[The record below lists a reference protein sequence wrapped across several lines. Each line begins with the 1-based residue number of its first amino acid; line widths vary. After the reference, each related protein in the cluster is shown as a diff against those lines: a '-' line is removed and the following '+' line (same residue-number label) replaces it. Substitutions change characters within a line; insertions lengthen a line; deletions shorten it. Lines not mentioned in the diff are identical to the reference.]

1 MEYKMIIAGDIFPA
15 DSNKELFIKGDG
27 ERLYGR
33 EIIDLFQNADFSI
46 LNFEGSFY
54 QMETPINKS
63 GPVIGN
69 TPDMINGFLC
79 LNPSLI
85 NLANNH
91 SLDYGIEGY
100 RLTRK
105 ILQENK
111 LPSIGMGDNLEEA
124 SKPYIL
130 ETPIG
135 IIGVYTCADYEFT
148 IATEKKCGASPYD
161 PLTSFDITEDLRK
174 KVDYLIVI
182 FHGGREHYRYPT
194 PMVQR
199 ICRKFVDKGA
209 DFVVTNH
216 THCIGAKENYK
227 NAEILYGQGNFLFD
241 RVQVGDELW
250 NTGLLVEICL
260 EKKDKIYSNI
270 RYIPIEKMENAIR
283 MSNDK
288 RILEAFYK
296 RGEEIKQE
304 GFLEEQYGKFVE
316 TWVIRMVEPLLG
328 KSLIMKIIKKFL
340 RGKYKQNPY
349 GYIRHLYSKSQIL
362 FLLNLF
368 RCQAHYELLVKVLN
382 ETVKEELSENR

>member
-33 EIIDLFQNADFSI
+33 EIINLFQNADFSI

-54 QMETPINKS
+54 QSETPINKS

-69 TPDMINGFLC
+69 SPDTINGFLA

-91 SLDYGIEGY
+91 SLDYGVEGY
-100 RLTRK
+100 RLTQK
-105 ILQENK
+105 VLQENK
-111 LPSIGMGDNLEEA
+111 LQFIGMGDNLEEA
-124 SKPYIL
+124 SKPYIF
-130 ETPIG
+130 ETLVGTIG
-135 IIGVYTCADYEFT
+135 IYACADYEFT

-161 PLTSFDITEDLRK
+161 PLTSFDIVEELRD

-216 THCIGAKENYK
+216 THCIGAKENYR

-241 RVQVGDELW
+241 RKKNGDELW

-260 EKKDKIYSNI
+260 EKKDKICADI
-270 RYIPIEKMENAIR
+270 CYIPIEKMDNGVRISKDEH
-283 MSNDK
+283 
-288 RILEAFYK
+288 ILEAFFE
-296 RGEEIKQE
+296 RGEQIKQE
-304 GFLEEQYGKFVE
+304 GFLEKQYERFAE
-316 TWVIRMVEPLLG
+316 TWAIRMIDPFLG
-328 KSLIMKIIKKFL
+328 KSLIIKIFKKFL
-340 RGKYKQNPY
+340 RGKYKRDPY
-349 GYIRHLYSKSQIL
+349 EYIRHLYSKPQIL
-362 FLLNLF
+362 SILNLF
-368 RCQAHYELLVKVLN
+368 RCQAHNELLTRVLA